1 VRSLSTKEE
10 LTIRTPVVNEA
21 VLMSLKVG
29 DVIYITG
36 TIVTARDAVHKRVV
50 REGKPPPVDLRGL
63 AIFHAGPVMIR
74 EAEGWRCISIGPTTS
89 RRMEY
94 YEYEFIE
101 KTGVKIV
108 IGKGGM
114 GARTAEACK
123 KFKAIYTIFPGG
135 CGVLGASRV
144 KRVAGVEWLDLGIP
158 EAMWILEV
166 ENFGPLI
173 VAIDAHGN
181 NLADAVLDSAR
192 AKKDAVTREIVEKL
206 RIL

>member
-1 VRSLSTKEE
+1 
-10 LTIRTPVVNEA
+10 
-21 VLMSLKVG
+21 
-29 DVIYITG
+29 
-36 TIVTARDAVHKRVV
+36 
-50 REGKPPPVDLRGL
+50 
-63 AIFHAGPVMIR
+63 
-74 EAEGWRCISIGPTTS
+74 
-89 RRMEY
+89 MEY

-144 KRVAGVEWLDLGIP
+144 KRVVGVEWLDLGIP

-181 NLADAVLDSAR
+181 NLADAVLNDAR
-192 AKKDAVTREIVEKL
+192 RRRNSVVREIVEKFESL
-206 RIL
+206 

>member
-1 VRSLSTKEE
+1 
-10 LTIRTPVVNEA
+10 
-21 VLMSLKVG
+21 
-29 DVIYITG
+29 
-36 TIVTARDAVHKRVV
+36 
-50 REGKPPPVDLRGL
+50 
-63 AIFHAGPVMIR
+63 MIR

-192 AKKDAVTREIVEKL
+192 AKKDAVAREIVEKL

>member
-1 VRSLSTKEE
+1 MSTKEE

-29 DVIYITG
+29 DVLYITG

-50 REGKPPPVDLRGL
+50 REGKPPPVDLRDL
-63 AIFHAGPVMIR
+63 AIFHAGPVMVR
-74 EAEGWRCISIGPTTS
+74 GAEGWRCISIGPTTS

-144 KRVAGVEWLDLGIP
+144 KRVTGVEWLDLGIP
-158 EAMWILEV
+158 EAM
-166 ENFGPLI
+166 
-173 VAIDAHGN
+173 
-181 NLADAVLDSAR
+181 
-192 AKKDAVTREIVEKL
+192 
-206 RIL
+206 